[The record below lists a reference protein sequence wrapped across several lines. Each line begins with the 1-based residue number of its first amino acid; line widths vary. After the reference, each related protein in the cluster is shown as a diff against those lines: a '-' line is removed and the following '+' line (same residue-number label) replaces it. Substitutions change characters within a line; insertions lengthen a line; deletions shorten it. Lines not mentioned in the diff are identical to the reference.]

1 MTIRIL
7 PFLLAA
13 ALLVVR
19 SGPGARAASDPLE
32 TIRILTRPEMAGR
45 GAGSAGGRAAADSVA
60 VWMSSAGLQPAFAGG
75 WFQEF
80 PLQGEGWAGQRLE
93 GGTGRNV
100 AGILPGDGALAG
112 RFIVIGAHFDHL
124 GLVDPAGAT
133 GLPGPED
140 YYPGANDNAAG
151 VAVLRTLMESARSH
165 GDGGRGRRS
174 VIFVA
179 FDAEEVGLQG
189 SAAMVRAMPV
199 ALDSIDAMI
208 NLDTIGQLTDRKI
221 YVSGVGTAAG
231 LEELAR
237 AANTGGLTLSLARGG
252 WSGSDHMSFNTREVP
267 VLFVFGGP
275 YPQYNRPADTWDTV
289 DPGSVAAVTAY
300 TDRLLASLRAYPGP
314 LVWVMVA
321 ERNLRDDGESGAGSN
336 RATWLGTLPDFTE
349 EVRGYLLAGVFDDSP
364 AARCGLEK
372 GDLLVRMGSHP
383 VADLATFTTALRAH
397 DPGDLVELEV
407 VRRGQTLN
415 FTVVLGD
422 RADRE

>member
-1 MTIRIL
+1 MTIRFL
-7 PFLLAA
+7 PVFLVT
-13 ALLVVR
+13 ALLVIR
-19 SGPGARAASDPLE
+19 PGPGALAASDPLE
-32 TIRILTRPEMAGR
+32 TIRILTRPELAGR
-45 GAGSAGGRAAADSVA
+45 GAGSAGGRVAADSVA
-60 VWMSSAGLQPAFAGG
+60 SWMSAAGLRPAFAGG
-75 WFQEF
+75 WYQEF
-80 PLQGEGWAGQRLE
+80 PLQGEGWAGQRLA
-93 GGTGRNV
+93 GATGRNV
-100 AGILPGDGALAG
+100 AGVLPGEGDLAG

-124 GLVDPAGAT
+124 GLVDPEGAT

-151 VAVLRTLMESARSH
+151 VAVLRTLMDAARSH
-165 GDGGRGRRS
+165 GDGGQARRG
-174 VIFVA
+174 VLFAA

-189 SAAMVRAMPV
+189 SAAMVRDMPV
-199 ALDSIDAMI
+199 PLDSIDAMI
-208 NLDTIGQLTDRKI
+208 NLDTIGRLTDRKL

-231 LEELAR
+231 LENLAR

-252 WSGSDHMSFNTREVP
+252 WSGSDHMTFNTREVP

-275 YPQYNRPADTWDTV
+275 YPEYNRPGDTWEAI
-289 DPGSVAAVTAY
+289 DPASVAAVTAY
-300 TDRLLASLRAYPGP
+300 TDRLLASLRTVPGP

-321 ERNLRDDGESGAGSN
+321 EKNLRDDGEIAAGSN

-349 EVRGYLLAGVFDDSP
+349 EVRGYLLAGVFDGSP

>member
-1 MTIRIL
+1 MNIRFLPVPLMTAL
-7 PFLLAA
+7 LLAQLGPGLLAA
-13 ALLVVR
+13 
-19 SGPGARAASDPLE
+19 PDPLE
-32 TIRILTRPEMAGR
+32 TIKVLTCPELAGR
-45 GAGSAGGRAAADSVA
+45 GAGSAGGGAAADSVA
-60 VWMSSAGLQPAFAGG
+60 SWMAAAGLQPAFAGG

-80 PLQGEGWAGQRLE
+80 PLQGESWAGQGLE
-93 GGTGRNV
+93 GRSGRNV
-100 AGILPGDGALAG
+100 AGVIRGDGALAG

-124 GLVDPAGAT
+124 GLVAPDGGA

-165 GDGGRGRRS
+165 GGGGRGTRS
-174 VIFVA
+174 VLFAA

-189 SAAMVRAMPV
+189 SAAMVRDMPV

-208 NLDTIGQLTDRKI
+208 NLDTIGQLTDRKL

-231 LEELAR
+231 LEDLAK
-237 AANTGGLTLSLARGG
+237 AANTDGLTLSLARGG
-252 WSGSDHMSFNTREVP
+252 WSGSDHMTFNTKEIP

-275 YPQYNRPADTWDTV
+275 YPQYNRPADTWKTI
-289 DPGSVAAVTAY
+289 DPASVGLVTAY
-300 TDRLLASLRAYPGP
+300 TDRLLASLRTVPGP

-321 ERNLRDDGESGAGSN
+321 EGNLRDGGEAPAGSN

-349 EVRGYLLAGVFDDSP
+349 EVRGYLLAGVFDGSP
-364 AARCGLEK
+364 AARSGLEK
-372 GDLLVRMGSHP
+372 GDLLVRMGSYP
-383 VADLATFTTALRAH
+383 VADLATFTTALRAYA
-397 DPGDLVELEV
+397 PGDLVELEV
-407 VRRGQTLN
+407 VRRGQTLK